1 MHEWCVVIDR
11 RFRGPATSGNGGYS
25 CGIVGALT
33 GAGPAEV
40 TLRLPP
46 PLERPL
52 GVAGPAEA
60 IEVRDGEALVAEA
73 RPTQVD
79 LAPPRAVTVAEARA
93 AEARYSGDV
102 DHPFPECFVC
112 GPARRHGDA
121 LVLRPGQVDGE
132 QLVATVWTPDASL
145 AGAGGRVRQEF
156 VWAALD
162 CPGAFAVELVGRGT
176 RVLGRLAVRIDE
188 LPRAGEEH
196 VVVGWPLGG
205 EGRRQGAG
213 TALLGPEGRLLAV
226 GRAVWIEP
234 RPSA

>member
-1 MHEWCVVIDR
+1 MAELVIDR

-33 GAGPAEV
+33 GDGPAEV

-52 GVAGPAEA
+52 GVAGTTEA
-60 IEVRDGEALVAEA
+60 IEVRDGDALVAEA
-73 RPTQVD
+73 RPAELD
-79 LAPPRAVTVAEARA
+79 LAPPRTVTVDEARA
-93 AEARYSGDV
+93 AEARFFGDV

-112 GPARRHGDA
+112 GPGRTQGDG
-121 LVLRPGQVDGE
+121 LLLRPGQVGGE

-145 AGAGGRVRQEF
+145 ADGDGLVHPEF

-176 RVLGRLAVRIDE
+176 RVLGRLAVRIDRR
-188 LPRAGEEH
+188 PRAGEEH
-196 VVVGWPLGG
+196 VVIGWPLGG
-205 EGRRQGAG
+205 GGRRQEAG
-213 TALLGPEGRLLAV
+213 TALLDAEGRLLAV

-234 RPSA
+234 RAA